1 MERLLIGEED
11 SPEREAFKER
21 LSQDDILRMQ
31 LLKQLLDNHKDVSW
45 RRRIPLVR
53 EECYHLGITTA
64 QFVDMFEDA
73 DFVLHPTFLFR
84 ELLLTI

>member
-11 SPEREAFKER
+11 SPEREAFKDS
-21 LSQDDILRMQ
+21 LSKDSVLRMQ
-31 LLKQLLDNHKDVSW
+31 LLKQLLNNYKDFSW

-53 EECYHLGITTA
+53 EECYHLGITSK

-73 DFVLHPTFLFR
+73 DFVLHPAFLFR